1 MEVNY
6 EKIIETILVLILLM
20 TLLVGCKSTDESKNN
35 VTENIKQSLTEISET
50 EKTIIEA
57 QRL

>member
-1 MEVNY
+1 MKKV
-6 EKIIETILVLILLM
+6 IETILVLISLM

-35 VTENIKQSLTEISET
+35 VTENIEQSLSEISET
-50 EKTIIEA
+50 EKTIIEE